1 LRGRARRQN
10 ATCGRPGS
18 DWRTPGSARHSVRD
32 ARRRAEARTGGR
44 GAAVA
49 VHPISELGSGLPGAD
64 FGVLTCPLTKETE
77 KLEATDSFRERN
89 RWFESTSLQQTV
101 RLSPGFA
108 SVRGQSPGFQ
118 PLCGPFRAAV
128 VGRDAQRHPAHPHAL
143 PLRGGDLVA
152 DALAARDPAARSYDC
167 PLLHVASTSRMPP
180 SVWGAFH
187 RATISTSSPRL
198 RP

>member
-1 LRGRARRQN
+1 MIGEHALRGRARRQN

-128 VGRDAQRHPAHPHAL
+128 VGRDAQS
-143 PLRGGDLVA
+143 
-152 DALAARDPAARSYDC
+152 PAASGRAALVSLSGHIPVPQCCGCGSRGLRRRPQMRS
-167 PLLHVASTSRMPP
+167 
-180 SVWGAFH
+180 G
-187 RATISTSSPRL
+187 
-198 RP
+198 